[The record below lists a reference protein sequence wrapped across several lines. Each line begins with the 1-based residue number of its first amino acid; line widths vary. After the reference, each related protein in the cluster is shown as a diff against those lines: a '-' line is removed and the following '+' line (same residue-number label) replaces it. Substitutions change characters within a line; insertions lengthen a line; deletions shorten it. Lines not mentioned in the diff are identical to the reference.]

1 MGEPSLPINI
11 VLTGF
16 MGAGKT
22 AVGREVASRL
32 GRPFVDMDDTI
43 VARAQM
49 SVPDIFARH
58 GEAHFRQLERDV
70 ICELAEKRGLVIAT
84 GGGALVDAANR
95 ELMVRTSLAIC
106 LTASVSAIAER
117 VGGGGE
123 YSEGGEYSD
132 RSRPLL
138 AGDDVR
144 RRIADLLS
152 QRAAAYAE
160 VRYRIDTTG
169 RSVAEVAD
177 DVITLARQGLGREAA
192 GGVLRLPVAT
202 PDGGGYDVLI
212 GRGVLAEL
220 PALLAERNLV
230 GPVAIVSDEHVA
242 ATWAEPLRQALA
254 GAGYPAAV
262 IVLPSGEAHKTL
274 ATVARIYE
282 ALVAAGIDRN
292 GSVLALGGGVV
303 GDMAGFAAATYL
315 RGVAFVQAPT
325 SLLAM
330 VDASVGGKV
339 GVDLPQGKN
348 LVGAF
353 KQPRLVAIDPEV
365 LASLPAV
372 EFRNGLAEVVKHG
385 VIADPELFA
394 QLEGAPPP
402 LAIESLVAR
411 ALRVKIA
418 IVQRDPFEHGE
429 RAFLNLGHTFAHAF
443 EQVSHYAVPHG
454 QAVALGVVAAAHL
467 AAGRGACAPDLPA
480 RITAVMARL
489 GLSVTLSGY
498 DAVAILRAMA
508 TDKKRQAGRLRFVL
522 PQVIGQ
528 VALYDDVTA
537 EQVLGALVPILT

>member
-95 ELMVRTSLAIC
+95 ELMVRTSLVIC
-106 LTASVSAIAER
+106 LAASVSAIEER
-117 VGGGGE
+117 LGGDG
-123 YSEGGEYSD
+123 
-132 RSRPLL
+132 SRPLL
-138 AGDDVR
+138 AGDDAR
-144 RRIADLLS
+144 QRIADLLS
-152 QRAAAYAE
+152 ERAAAYAE
-160 VRYRIDTTG
+160 VLYRIDTTG

-177 DVITLARQGLGREAA
+177 DVITFARQGPLGL
-192 GGVLRLPVAT
+192 LRLPVAT
-202 PDGGGYDVLI
+202 ADGGGYDVLI

-230 GPVAIVSDEHVA
+230 GQVAIVSDEHVA
-242 ATWAEPLRQALA
+242 AIWAEPLRQALA
-254 GAGYPAAV
+254 GAGHPPVAV

-292 GSVLALGGGVV
+292 GCVLALGGGVV

-365 LASLPAV
+365 LASLPAA

-394 QLEGAPPP
+394 LLEGAPPP

-508 TDKKRQAGRLRFVL
+508 TDKKRQAGAPLRFVL
-522 PQVIGQ
+522 PQAIGQ

-537 EQVLGALVPILT
+537 EQVLRALVPILGG

>member
-1 MGEPSLPINI
+1 MGEIQLPINI

-58 GEAHFRQLERDV
+58 GEARFRQLERDV
-70 ICELAEKRGLVIAT
+70 IRELAEQRGLVIAT

-95 ELMVRTSLAIC
+95 ELMVRTSLVIC
-106 LTASVSAIAER
+106 LAASVSAIEER
-117 VGGGGE
+117 VGG
-123 YSEGGEYSD
+123 D

-138 AGDDVR
+138 AGDDAR
-144 RRIADLLS
+144 QRIADLLS

-160 VRYRIDTTG
+160 VPYRIGTTG

-177 DVITLARQGLGREAA
+177 DVITLARRGL

-230 GPVAIVSDEHVA
+230 GQVAIVSDEHVA

-254 GAGYPAAV
+254 GAGQGAAV

-292 GSVLALGGGVV
+292 GSVLALGGGVI

-365 LASLPAV
+365 LASLPAA

-394 QLEGAPPP
+394 QLEGEGPE
-402 LAIESLVAR
+402 AIESLLAR

-418 IVQRDPFEHGE
+418 IVQRDPYEHGE

-467 AAGRGACAPDLPA
+467 AADRGACAPELPA

-498 DAVAILRAMA
+498 DPAAILQAMA

-522 PQVIGQ
+522 PHAIGQ
-528 VALYDDVTA
+528 VELHDDVTPQ
-537 EQVLGALVPILT
+537 QVLEALIPILA

>member
-95 ELMVRTSLAIC
+95 ELMVRTSLVIC
-106 LTASVSAIAER
+106 LSASVSAIEER
-117 VGGGGE
+117 LGGDG
-123 YSEGGEYSD
+123 
-132 RSRPLL
+132 SRPLL
-138 AGDDVR
+138 AGDDAR
-144 RRIADLLS
+144 QRIADLLS
-152 QRAAAYAE
+152 ERAAAYAE
-160 VRYRIDTTG
+160 VLYRIDTTG

-177 DVITLARQGLGREAA
+177 DVITFARQGPLGL
-192 GGVLRLPVAT
+192 LRLPVAT
-202 PDGGGYDVLI
+202 ADGGGYDVLI

-230 GPVAIVSDEHVA
+230 GQVAIVSDEHVA

-365 LASLPAV
+365 LASLPAA

-394 QLEGAPPP
+394 QLEGDPPP

-467 AAGRGACAPDLPA
+467 AADRGDCSPELPA

-498 DAVAILRAMA
+498 DAVAILGAMA
-508 TDKKRQAGRLRFVL
+508 TDKKRQAGAPLRFVL
-522 PQVIGQ
+522 PQAIGQ
-528 VALYDDVTA
+528 VALYDDVTT
-537 EQVLGALVPILT
+537 EQVLGALVPMLTKVEG